1 VKLNIEKVFANNLIY
16 ISKLERWSRWSRN
29 LGKPIRTEELDIPA
43 QLNEEVTTPIS
54 LEEYLSDEHVGIFKV
69 MARNAAREWDSA
81 HQWVLIT
88 DLGITAKRLGD
99 NLYVWVKSL
108 ATGSAVPAARVKL
121 ISDNNQTLLEGTTN
135 WAGYIQFTDVVEKT
149 EDFTPFMIT
158 AAKRD
163 DLAFIQLNRHEIAT
177 ADFNTAG
184 SAYLQKGYEA
194 FLYTSRGVYRPGET
208 VQLAG
213 IVRGPKQVTPQPLPA
228 RI

>member
-1 VKLNIEKVFANNLIY
+1 ME
-16 ISKLERWSRWSRN
+16 SLEQKFRQ
-29 LGKPIRTEELDIPA
+29 PIHTEELDIPS

-69 MARNAAREWDSA
+69 VARNAQRQWDSA

-88 DLGITAKRLGD
+88 DLGISAKRID
-99 NLYVWVKSL
+99 DRLYVWVKSL
-108 ATGSAVPAARVKL
+108 ATGSPVPRARVKL

-135 WAGYIQFTDVVEKT
+135 WAGYAEFTDVTEKI

-158 AAKRD
+158 VAKRD

-177 ADFNTAG
+177 ADFNIAG

-213 IVRGPKQVTPQPLPA
+213 IVRGSKQITPKPLPA
-228 RI
+228 RLKCSLQMAESCES